1 MKVQGMRLSTAAAS
15 LALGLASVFVAAGAS
30 AQESPGTVYKD
41 WTVHCNEQAAQ
52 QVAGGCLM
60 TQFAID
66 KETSRPVMQI
76 QVAYAPDA
84 KDPVAVIILPLGV
97 LLQPGVA
104 VQVDRNQAIKLP
116 FGWCLTDGCRVRLPL
131 DQAMLKQ
138 FQAGNGGVIGFR
150 VIGGQDRALP
160 FSLSGFTAALA
171 SLK

>member
-1 MKVQGMRLSTAAAS
+1 MRLSTAAAS
-15 LALGLASVFVAAGAS
+15 LALGLVSIFVAAEAS
-30 AQESPGTVYKD
+30 AQENPGTAYKD
-41 WTVHCNEQAAQ
+41 WTVHCNEQAIR
-52 QVAGGCLM
+52 QVTGGCLM

-66 KETSRPVMQI
+66 KETSLPVMQI

-84 KDPVAVIILPLGV
+84 NDPVAVIILPLGV

-104 VQVDRNQAIKLP
+104 LRVDGNPAIRLP
-116 FGWCLTDGCRVRLPL
+116 FGWCLNDGCRVRLPL
-131 DQAMLKQ
+131 DQATLKQ
-138 FQAGNGGVIGFR
+138 FRAGDGGVIGFR